1 MKLGTNMN
9 AIVTLLT
16 VLVLGICMVGSAS
29 AHFTML
35 FPSGNMDVDPM
46 DYIAGLGDEKTVLI
60 AWGHPYEHV
69 LFDCPVVPEIYVRD
83 PDGVITQ
90 LDPVETT
97 VEGFKAYKVSF
108 TVEKRGDYMIHAI
121 LSVPDHELVDH
132 TKAVIHCGEEAWDGW
147 DALLS
152 EKVEILPYTR
162 PYGLEGGFVFTG
174 NALLDGSPLAGA
186 TVEVEKYYVTADAEA
201 AVEAAEDVYAEDP
214 PMMYTRVTT
223 TDSDGDFAYT
233 LDEPGIWFVGVYAEG
248 DEMEER
254 GVIVVPVFESFPPA
268 VEEEAGVAGLDDLK
282 ARVSQLEEDLSSL
295 PETGAESPSV
305 GIFATLGILGLL
317 VILLRRRK

>member
-1 MKLGTNMN
+1 MKLGTIMN
-9 AIVTLLT
+9 AIVVLLAVIALGT
-16 VLVLGICMVGSAS
+16 CVLGSAS

-35 FPSGNMDVDPM
+35 FPGGKMDVSPA
-46 DYIAGLGDEKTVLI
+46 DYIGELGETETVLI

-69 LFDCPVVPEIYVRD
+69 LFDCPVVPEVYVRD
-83 PDGVITQ
+83 PEGVITQ

-108 TVEKRGDYMIHAI
+108 RIEKRGDYIVHAS
-121 LSVPDHELVDH
+121 LSVPEHELVDH
-132 TKAVIHCGEEAWDGW
+132 TKTVIHCGEEAWEGW
-147 DALLS
+147 AALLG
-152 EKVEILPYTR
+152 EKVEVLPYTR
-162 PYGLEGGFVFTG
+162 PYGLEEGFVFTG
-174 NALLDGSPLAGA
+174 KALLDGSPLAGA
-186 TVEVEKYYVTADAEA
+186 TVEVEKYYETADAEA
-201 AVEAAEDVYAEDP
+201 AVSAAEDLYAEDP

-268 VEEEAGVAGLDDLK
+268 EETGTSGLEDLEG
-282 ARVSQLEEDLSSL
+282 RVSQLEEVVSGMSDKT
-295 PETGAESPSV
+295 PESPSV
-305 GIFATLGILGLL
+305 GILATIGILGALT
-317 VILLRRRK
+317 ILLRRRR